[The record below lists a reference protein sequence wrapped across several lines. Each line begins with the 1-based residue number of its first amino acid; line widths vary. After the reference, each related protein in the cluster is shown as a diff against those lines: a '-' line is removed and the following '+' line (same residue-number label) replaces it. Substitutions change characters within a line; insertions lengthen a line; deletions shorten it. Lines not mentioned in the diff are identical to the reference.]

1 MTWRALYTWPYCL
14 ELYSKEEQLDIEE
27 GAGGGAASGASAEVQ
42 KLDFSHMLSGGDA
55 KRAATEAAEATKRFE
70 DGGGGVEKKGTY
82 WAKGTGYG

>member
-1 MTWRALYTWPYCL
+1 
-14 ELYSKEEQLDIEE
+14 
-27 GAGGGAASGASAEVQ
+27 
-42 KLDFSHMLSGGDA
+42 MLSGGDA